1 MAYCL
6 KEYWYGLTK
15 NIFMKKL
22 FFGLCALLAV
32 YALQS
37 CGSNNTS
44 NKQDSADSAKT
55 VNKEQKPVDKQ
66 ASDFAVEAANGSM
79 TEVELGK
86 VAQEKAMNKRVKDFG
101 AMMVKDHSEANAR
114 LKGLAADLNITLPD
128 SVSADAK
135 KDIDKLSQ
143 KKGKDFD
150 KAYMNMMLDDHKKDV
165 AEFRKAADN
174 LPDSTIKN
182 FASTTLPVL
191 EKHLDSAQAI
201 TAKK

>member
-1 MAYCL
+1 
-6 KEYWYGLTK
+6 
-15 NIFMKKL
+15 MKKL
-22 FFGLCALLAV
+22 FFGLCSLLAV

-37 CGSNNTS
+37 CGNNNTS
-44 NKQDSADSAKT
+44 EKQDSVDSAKT

-66 ASDFAVEAANGSM
+66 SSDFAVTAANGGM
-79 TEVELGK
+79 MEVELGK
-86 VAQEKAMNKRVKDFG
+86 VAQEKAVNKRVKEFG

-114 LKGLAADLNITLPD
+114 LKSLASSLNIALPD
-128 SVSADAK
+128 SVSNDT
-135 KDIDKLSQ
+135 KDEINKLNK

-150 KAYMNMMLDDHKKDV
+150 KAYMDMMLDDHKKDI

-174 LPDSTIKN
+174 LTDSTIKN
-182 FASTTLPVL
+182 FASTTLPTL